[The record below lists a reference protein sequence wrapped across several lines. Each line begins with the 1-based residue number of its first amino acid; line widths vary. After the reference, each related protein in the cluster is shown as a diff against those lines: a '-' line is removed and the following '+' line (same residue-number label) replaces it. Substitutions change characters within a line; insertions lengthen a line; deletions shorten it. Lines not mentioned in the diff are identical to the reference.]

1 MAITKINEMNDTLDK
16 VYMTF
21 FRLCT
26 KGCIDFSKVDKLV
39 EEGLILDLDE
49 ALKHL
54 DMLRIVNR
62 DKALHVT
69 CKETGEFICMVD
81 SIEQGIDII
90 NAYESVDRKCGTYT
104 PNFYDIVN
112 LNHESVLDNQ

>member
-1 MAITKINEMNDTLDK
+1 MGLKKINEVGNTLDK

-26 KGCIDFSKVDKLV
+26 QGCIDFDKVDKLV
-39 EEGLILDLDE
+39 EDGLILDLDE

-54 DMLRIVNR
+54 DMLRAV
-62 DKALHVT
+62 DKAKTLHVANR
-69 CKETGEFICMVD
+69 ETGEFICMTD
-81 SIEQGIDII
+81 SRAQGLRIIE
-90 NAYESVDRKCGTYT
+90 AYEKIDKLWGTYK

-112 LNHESVLDNQ
+112 LNHESVLDNK

>member
-1 MAITKINEMNDTLDK
+1 MAIKKISEMNNTLDK

-21 FRLCT
+21 FRLCLQD
-26 KGCIDFSKVDKLV
+26 CIDFDKVDKLV
-39 EEGLILDLDE
+39 EDGLILDLDE

-54 DMLRIVNR
+54 DMLRVI
-62 DKALHVT
+62 DKNKTLHVA
-69 CKETGEFICMVD
+69 CRETGEFICMTD
-81 SIEQGIDII
+81 SRAQGLRIIE
-90 NAYESVDRKCGTYT
+90 AYEKIDKMWGTYT